1 MRRRTVVG
9 LTASTLMGAVFL
21 VAMMPVATRQGIN
34 YEVSTHHVPLH
45 QKVFDFV
52 YRSNHYQLLADEA
65 TLGTSTDQERVLA
78 VFDWTQRNIP
88 RTPKGWTVV
97 DDHILNIIIRGH
109 GTADQR
115 ADVFTTLSTYA
126 GVPAFWAK
134 VRLQKS
140 QDGIILSFALV
151 DGRWVVFDVANGVVF
166 RNDRGDLATPAD
178 LRNRRDLIP
187 SRVHDLKVGGTPYP
201 RFLEHLQ
208 RPPVPN
214 PLRAEL
220 QMSGQRFR
228 YELGRVLSVGES
240 DGFQR

>member
-52 YRSNHYQLLADEA
+52 YRSHHYQVLADEA

-78 VFDWTQRNIP
+78 LFDWTQRNIP
-88 RTPKGWTVV
+88 RTPEGWTVV

-151 DGRWVVFDVANGVVF
+151 DGRWVVFDVANRVAF

-187 SRVHDLKVGGTPYP
+187 SRLHDLKVGDTPYP

-220 QMSGQRFR
+220 QMSWERLR